1 VSSDAPAVPR
11 RNRFVAVLLLLLTFT
26 AGLVAGFAI
35 DRVSLVRQ
43 RRIIPARGMAFIS
56 ERLVRRLDRQVD
68 LDPAQEQ
75 QVSAVLHRRLG
86 NIEGLWSGVRPRVD
100 EEVDAAYDEVEK
112 ILTEEQRV
120 KFRKIRERWQA
131 RSRGL

>member
-1 VSSDAPAVPR
+1 VSTDAPVPR

-75 QVSAVLHRRLG
+75 QVSAVLQRRLG
-86 NIEGLWSGVRPRVD
+86 NIEGIWKGVRPGVD
-100 EEVDAAYDEVEK
+100 DEVNAAYDEVEK

-120 KFRKIRERWQA
+120 KFRRIRERWQP
-131 RSRGL
+131 RSPGL